1 MSKTAALSKMT
12 TVEEVLETVAEFD
25 REAHGFY
32 VDLVPKVSKN
42 IRYIVE
48 DLARS
53 ELEHIIRLRELARS
67 EELAGHLKDAILRP
81 EADRKF
87 SDAIQA
93 PELGNNPDDQ
103 AVLAYALSREQ
114 VAIEEYSELAANT
127 PPGPLHE
134 VFTFLAN
141 EESKHKSDLEALY
154 YQIVHSGGV

>member
-1 MSKTAALSKMT
+1 M
-12 TVEEVLETVAEFD
+12 
-25 REAHGFY
+25 
-32 VDLVPKVSKN
+32 PKVSKN

-48 DLARS
+48 DLARA
-53 ELEHIIRLRELARS
+53 ELQHIIKLRELARS
-67 EELAGHLKDAILRP
+67 EDLAGHLKDAIKRP
-81 EADRKF
+81 EADRRF

-93 PELGNNPDDQ
+93 PELGDSPDDQ
-103 AVLAYALSREQ
+103 EVLRYALSREQ

-154 YQIVHSGGV
+154 YQVVHSGGV

>member
-1 MSKTAALSKMT
+1 MKKQALSQMT

-25 REAHGFY
+25 REAHSFY

-48 DLARS
+48 DLARA
-53 ELEHIIRLRELARS
+53 ELEHIIKIRELARS
-67 EELAGHLKDAILRP
+67 EELAGHLKDAIRRP

-93 PELGNNPDDQ
+93 PELGPNPDDQ
-103 AVLAYALSREQ
+103 DVLRYALAREQ
-114 VAIEEYSELAANT
+114 VAIEEYAELAANT

-134 VFTFLAN
+134 VFSFLAN
-141 EESKHKSDLEALY
+141 EESRHKSELEALY
-154 YQIVHSGGV
+154 YEIVHSGGV

>member
-1 MSKTAALSKMT
+1 MKKQALSKMT

-48 DLARS
+48 DLARA
-53 ELEHIIRLRELARS
+53 ELEHIIKIRELVRS
-67 EELAGHLKDAILRP
+67 EELAGHLKDAIKRP

-93 PELGNNPDDQ
+93 PELGDHPDDQ
-103 AVLAYALSREQ
+103 DVLRYALAREQ

-134 VFTFLAN
+134 VFSFLAN
-141 EESKHKSDLEALY
+141 EESRHKSELEALY
-154 YQIVHSGGV
+154 YEIVHSGGV